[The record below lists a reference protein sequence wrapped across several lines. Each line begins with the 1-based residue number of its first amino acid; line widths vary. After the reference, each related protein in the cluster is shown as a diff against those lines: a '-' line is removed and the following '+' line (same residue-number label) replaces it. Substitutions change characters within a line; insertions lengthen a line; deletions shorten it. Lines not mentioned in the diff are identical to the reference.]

1 MQGYSF
7 RKTVGIEN
15 IHKDNV
21 ITGVNYTMAW
31 NLNPPTKLMFKEF
44 NLKVADCTL

>member
-21 ITGVNYTMAW
+21 ITGVNYTMMAW
-31 NLNPPTKLMFKEF
+31 NLYPPYKTY
-44 NLKVADCTL
+44 V